1 MRVRRGLKRDR
12 GLTLLELVVAVMV
25 LAIGSI
31 AALSAM
37 DHARTAIA
45 GGAER
50 TLATLAATNRTQE
63 LRLQDTGASLAEKVT
78 LGGRSFTLTTRT
90 EATAGGLQR
99 VEVRAAAQGGPG
111 AVRVVYLAP
120 VVP

>member
-1 MRVRRGLKRDR
+1 MRLRGDR

-31 AALSAM
+31 AALRTM
-37 DHARTAIA
+37 DHARASI
-45 GGAER
+45 GGGGTR
-50 TLATLAATNRTQE
+50 VLAALVAENRVQE
-63 LRLQDTGASLAEKVT
+63 LRLLGPGSSLPEQVELA
-78 LGGRSFTLTTRT
+78 GRSFTLSTTRQ
-90 EATAGGLQR
+90 ATAGGLQR
-99 VEVRAAAQGGPG
+99 VEIRAVAQNGPG